1 MIHYSYLRTMGIKDL
16 NQYFIKN
23 SKDAIQKI
31 HLQTLA
37 DKVVAIDASIYIYR
51 FLGEP
56 DGLIPNLYSMVTTL
70 LSYKIIPIFIFDGKT
85 PVEKRP
91 LVIRRRAEKKDAV
104 EKYNALVDAAAAVG
118 AADANTQE
126 HPPSKREMEEL
137 RKKSIRLTYDDLDN
151 AKLLLDAFG
160 ISYMRAPGEA
170 DALCALLVKR
180 GHAWACM
187 SDDMDL
193 FLYGCSRVLRY
204 FNLYDHTALIYDTC
218 EILVQLEMI
227 EKDFVEAVVLTGTD
241 YNASYENMTLVGSLA
256 ESRAKPGE
264 ISLYDHLGIS
274 SGEKD
279 VLYKICEIFHIDNME
294 FDANSISIKSPVANW
309 KEIRGFLKEWGFV
322 FL

>member
-1 MIHYSYLRTMGIKDL
+1 MIPYSYLLTMGIKDL

-23 SKDAIQKI
+23 SKDAAIQKI
-31 HLQTLA
+31 HLQTLTE
-37 DKVVAIDASIYIYR
+37 KVVAIDASIYIYR

-91 LVIRRRAEKKDAV
+91 LVIRRQAEKKDAA
-104 EKYNALVDAAAAVG
+104 EKYNALVDAAAAV
-118 AADANTQE
+118 ADASEQT
-126 HPPSKREMEEL
+126 PSKREMEEL

-151 AKLLLDAFG
+151 TKLLLDAFG

-170 DALCALLVKR
+170 DALCALLVRR
-180 GHAWACM
+180 GFAWACM

-204 FNLYDHTALIYDTC
+204 FNLYDHTAIIYNTR
-218 EILVQLEMI
+218 EILAQLDII

-241 YNASYENMTLVGSLA
+241 YNAPYENMTLVGSLA

-264 ISLYDHLGIS
+264 INLYDHLGIS
-274 SGEKD
+274 SGDKE
-279 VLYKICEIFHIDNME
+279 VLYKICVIFHIDNME
-294 FDANSISIKSPVANW
+294 FDANSISVKSPVANW
-309 KEIRGFLKEWGFV
+309 KEIRGFLKGWGFV